1 MNVRNDSF
9 EVEKDIGVI
18 KERSRRGALL
28 TFGTQVPT
36 FLISFASQIILA
48 HLLSPGQ
55 FGVAAMAAPVI
66 GFAAIFNDLGFQ
78 QATIQ
83 KPKIVHAEVSLLFW
97 VNTGVSASLAVL
109 LVLLSPV
116 IAWMYGEPQVGPVV
130 RALAGVLFVGSL
142 SAQSYAL
149 LNRRMQFTSLAI
161 IDVAGAVAG
170 VVTGIGFAWLGAG
183 YWALV
188 LQSLATNVV
197 MVSLIWN
204 RAKWRPSLPRWDRDI
219 LPMIRFGQHMT
230 TFKIVS
236 YFSTYFANIMIGIIN
251 GPAALGVFERAFKL
265 VLQPIGQITAPINRI
280 AVPMLS
286 RVAGSDSHYRNAYI
300 RMLQIILLVSM
311 PGLLCASVMSHQ
323 VVLGLLGPAW
333 LATAPIL
340 QCLSI
345 VGIFSLY
352 SNSTFWL
359 FVSQNRV
366 REQMTCGFVSSG
378 LVMVS
383 LLTGVHWGPTGIAT
397 SYALFAP
404 LVHGVFVWR
413 VTRKGP
419 VSRRD
424 IVTASYP
431 IVTAAITAAIALHFA
446 EPYFPAGTLL
456 DLATGG
462 VMSYAVTALVL
473 LCFPGG
479 RRLLGGLRGL
489 AIRRPAI
496 S

>member
-1 MNVRNDSF
+1 MNVGNDGF
-9 EVEKDIGVI
+9 EVERDLGTI
-18 KERSRRGALL
+18 KAQSRRGAVL

-36 FLISFASQIILA
+36 FILSFASQIILA

-55 FGVAAMAAPVI
+55 FGVAAMAGPVI

-83 KPKIVHAEVSLLFW
+83 KPKIVQAEVSLLFW
-97 VNTGVSASLAVL
+97 VNTAVSASLAIL
-109 LVLLSPV
+109 LVLVSPL
-116 IAWMYGEPQVGPVV
+116 IAWIYGEPQVGPVV
-130 RALAGVLFVGSL
+130 MALAGVLFVGSL

-149 LNRRMQFTSLAI
+149 LNRRMQFGSLAI

-170 VVTGIGFAWLGAG
+170 VATGIGLAWLGAG

-197 MVSLIWN
+197 MVSLIWT
-204 RAKWRPSLPRWDRDI
+204 RAKWRPSFPRWDSGI
-219 LPMIRFGQHMT
+219 LPMLRFGQHLT

-236 YFSTYFANIMIGIIN
+236 YFSMYFDNVMIGILN
-251 GPAALGVFERAFKL
+251 GPAALGVFERAFRL

-286 RVAGSDSHYRNAYI
+286 RVAGSDTHYRDGYM
-300 RMLQIILLVSM
+300 RMLQVVLLVSM

-323 VVLGLLGPAW
+323 VVLGLLGSAW

-340 QCLSI
+340 QWLSI
-345 VGIFSLY
+345 AGIFGVF

-366 REQMTCGFVSSG
+366 REQMNCGFISTG
-378 LVMVS
+378 LIMIS
-383 LLTGVHWGPTGIAT
+383 LFAGLHWGPAGIAA

-404 LVHGVFVWR
+404 FVHGVFIWTA
-413 VTRKGP
+413 TRTGP
-419 VSRRD
+419 IRRRD
-424 IVTASYP
+424 VLTASYP
-431 IVTAAITAAIALHFA
+431 IVTAAITAAVALHFVH
-446 EPYFPAGTLL
+446 PYFPVATLL
-456 DLATGG
+456 DLAMAG
-462 VMSYAVTALVL
+462 VTSYAVTALVL
-473 LCFPGG
+473 LCFPQG
-479 RRLLGGLRGL
+479 RKLLGGLRGL
-489 AIRRPAI
+489 V